1 MVKVQ
6 KLQLV
11 LLLCLLS
18 LNTVVNAVEKIEIQ
32 GLFSNKAVIM
42 IDGKMHILAVGQTSP
57 EGVKV
62 VSATSRGAVLEI
74 DGQQQQYNLGNAGT
88 VSTTYTKK
96 KTHIETIYKDSKG
109 MYMTH
114 GNINGR
120 SAHFLVDTGA
130 SAIAMNTEQ
139 AEQLDIPYERIG
151 RPANI
156 STASEF
162 KKGYSVQLK
171 TVTVGD
177 ITEKNVEALIIEGGH
192 PGPILLGMSFLS
204 RLDINHRGTAMTLLQ
219 K

>member
-88 VSTTYTKK
+88 VSTSYTKK
-96 KTHIETIYKDSKG
+96 KTHRETIYKKSNG
-109 MYMTH
+109 MYMTD
-114 GNINGR
+114 GSINGR
-120 SAHFLVDTGA
+120 PAHFLVDTGA

-139 AEQLDIPYERIG
+139 AEKLGIPYERIG
-151 RPANI
+151 RTANI

-162 KKGYSVQLK
+162 KQGYSVQLK

-204 RLDINHRGTAMTLLQ
+204 RLDINHRGTAMTLMQ